1 MGKGTIRENLGEGHY
16 RVALEIDVRYARE
29 QLAAIQEY
37 LDAFQKAYQDATDR
51 KAQAKAAL
59 SPLNARL
66 SAYLATAQAES
77 ETAYADMQSA
87 YAFWRDLVAAQPESG
102 EVSFHSCGDVLQRT
116 QSTAFSCSLW

>member
-1 MGKGTIRENLGEGHY
+1 MPGSHLKVLWLYSE
-16 RVALEIDVRYARE
+16 VFS
-29 QLAAIQEY
+29 QP
-37 LDAFQKAYQDATDR
+37 
-51 KAQAKAAL
+51 L

-87 YAFWRDLVAAQPESG
+87 YAFWRDLVPAQPESG